1 MLEKSSNLQGLF
13 EHFDKSLVILTLQRS
28 EWLFK
33 GQTGSQV
40 GQSFLPFFYNFALIY
55 SLLVDS
61 SKVPKYKYIINFSV
75 ADTLYMYF
83 LMLKEITNKI
93 GLVHS

>member
-1 MLEKSSNLQGLF
+1 MA
-13 EHFDKSLVILTLQRS
+13 ILPCIVSVVVQMTS
-28 EWLFK
+28 EDRAIF
-33 GQTGSQV
+33 Q
-40 GQSFLPFFYNFALIY
+40 PFFYNFALIY
-55 SLLVDS
+55 SLLADS
-61 SKVPKYKYIINFSV
+61 YKVPKYKYIINFSV